1 MRVQVPPFALFF
13 FCGNSSVVERHLA
26 KVDVAGPTPV
36 FRSKFKS
43 DSGHL
48 NRFFV
53 ILSRFKNIVLEQFI
67 SIFKEQKVKLTTEFT
82 SLEKSAVKL
91 TVTIAKKDVQES
103 YNGVLTKYT
112 KNAQIPGFRKGH
124 VPANIL
130 ERKYG
135 EGIKADALS
144 EIIDSSLNEIFE
156 KETENRPLPYQQ
168 PAMEK
173 VPELDLTKDLTYS
186 VTYDVFPKVEV
197 SNLSGITI
205 KEPQVTISDKDLE
218 NELKAIQ
225 ERNAVVIDKKA
236 DEPAEKDNI
245 VTVDYE
251 EENGEKRNGYVF
263 TIGSG
268 EDAYGIEDQIIGM
281 KKDETKEFEKDSKKI
296 KVTVKTIKVRNL
308 PALDDELAKDV
319 SEKFKT
325 LDDLKKDISRNMEVA
340 KNRKIS
346 EIKSQSLLE
355 QLIEKN
361 PFEIPAS
368 MLAAELDGRWRMM
381 AQQFQTTPEQ
391 LKKMIESSGQ
401 TTESMLKEWT
411 GDSEKMLKSRIIV
424 DSLIK
429 SKNISVT
436 PEEIEEQYKKIA
448 EEGGMDV
455 EEVKKH
461 YSDPRS
467 KEWLIDDTKEQKLY
481 NELYK
486 EVKVSK
492 GDKTTFAD
500 LFATK

>member
-1 MRVQVPPFALFF
+1 M
-13 FCGNSSVVERHLA
+13 VERHLA

-53 ILSRFKNIVLEQFI
+53 ILSRFKNIVLKQFI

-91 TVTIAKKDVQES
+91 TVTIAKKDIQES

-168 PAMEK
+168 PTMEK

-197 SNLSGITI
+197 SNFSGITV

>member
-1 MRVQVPPFALFF
+1 M
-13 FCGNSSVVERHLA
+13 
-26 KVDVAGPTPV
+26 
-36 FRSKFKS
+36 
-43 DSGHL
+43 
-48 NRFFV
+48 
-53 ILSRFKNIVLEQFI
+53 
-67 SIFKEQKVKLTTEFT
+67 KLTTEFT

-103 YNGVLTKYT
+103 YDEILKKYT

-124 VPANIL
+124 VPANVL

-144 EIIDSSLNEIFE
+144 EIIDKSLNEIFE

-168 PAMEK
+168 PVMDE
-173 VPELDLTKDLTYS
+173 VPVFDVSKDLKYT

-197 SNLSGITI
+197 KNFDGITI

-218 NELKAIQ
+218 EELKAIQ
-225 ERNAVVIDKKA
+225 ERNAIVIDKKA
-236 DEPAEKDNI
+236 DEKAAKDDI

-251 EENGEKRNGYVF
+251 EADGEKRNGYVF
-263 TIGSG
+263 TIGSAD
-268 EDAYGIEDQIIGM
+268 DAYGISSQVTGM
-281 KKDETKEFEKDSKKI
+281 KKDETKEFDKDSKKV
-296 KVTVKTIKVRNL
+296 KVTVKSIKVRNL
-308 PALDDELAKDV
+308 PAIDDDLAQDV

-340 KNRKIS
+340 KNRKIA

-355 QLIEKN
+355 QLVEKN
-361 PFEIPAS
+361 KFDIPAS

-381 AQQFQTTPEQ
+381 AQQFQTSPEQ
-391 LKKMIESSGQ
+391 LEKMITASGQ
-401 TTESMLKEWT
+401 TKENMLKEWT

-424 DSLIK
+424 DALLKAK
-429 SKNISVT
+429 SISVT
-436 PEEIEEQYKKIA
+436 PEEIEAQYAKIA
-448 EEGGMDV
+448 EEGGMEL

-481 NELYK
+481 EELYK
-486 EVKVSK
+486 EVKVTK
-492 GDKTTFAD
+492 GDKTSFAD
-500 LFATK
+500 LFAAK

>member
-1 MRVQVPPFALFF
+1 M
-13 FCGNSSVVERHLA
+13 VERHLA

-53 ILSRFKNIVLEQFI
+53 ILSRFKNIVLKQLI

-197 SNLSGITI
+197 SNFSGITV